1 MKLISFSHINLGLDI
16 HDTPSISRS
25 LPLIPGMCFT
35 IEPGLYFP
43 TQGLPIK
50 QEFRGIGIRI
60 EDDIIIEPDT
70 NSIIPLTNDC
80 PKLLL

>member
-1 MKLISFSHINLGLDI
+1 
-16 HDTPSISRS
+16 
-25 LPLIPGMCFT
+25 MCFT

-43 TQGLPIK
+43 AQGLPIK